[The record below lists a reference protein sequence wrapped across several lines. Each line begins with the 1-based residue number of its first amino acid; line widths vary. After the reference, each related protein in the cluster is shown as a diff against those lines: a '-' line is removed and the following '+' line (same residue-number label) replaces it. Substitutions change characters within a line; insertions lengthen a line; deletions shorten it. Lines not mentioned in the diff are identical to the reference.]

1 MYERMRSAEAII
13 SEMEARFSDMF
24 EGSDNRE
31 CLDCRITFKIY
42 KGWPDMPQ
50 AMAIN
55 QKSGKQIPINA
66 ISALPSGYEMRQAL
80 GQGEGCLC
88 RNRPAGPFDE
98 RFTIRDSDGAPVPDV
113 RYRIVAEGQEICTGK
128 TNAAGQTSRVTTQG
142 FKFLTIEVER

>member
-13 SEMEARFSDMF
+13 AEMKARFADMF
-24 EGSDNRE
+24 ERSDNRE

-42 KGWPDMPQ
+42 KEWPDMPH
-50 AMAIN
+50 AMTTN
-55 QKSGKQIPINA
+55 LKSGERIPINA
-66 ISALPSGYEMRQAL
+66 IRALPSGYDMRQAL

-98 RFTIRDSDGAPVPDV
+98 RFTIRDYNGNPVPDV
-113 RYRIVAEGQEICTGK
+113 RYRILAEGKEICSGK

-142 FKFLTIEVER
+142 FKFLAIEVER